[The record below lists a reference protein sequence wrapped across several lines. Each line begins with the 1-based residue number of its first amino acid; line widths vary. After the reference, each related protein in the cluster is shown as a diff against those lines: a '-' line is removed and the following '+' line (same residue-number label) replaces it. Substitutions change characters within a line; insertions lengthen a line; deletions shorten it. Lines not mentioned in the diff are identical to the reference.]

1 MVVGQNNTNQQE
13 ESVYNLIPR
22 SEVRASKSFRYI
34 LIHHFSVYLNH
45 ISNSYESKFKQNV
58 RESFKGGKHEHRTMG
73 YAEEPVPDPQ
83 QFLKKHQNDTKQ
95 TVSNDRKYFFF
106 LFLKNNFL
114 FDKS

>member
-58 RESFKGGKHEHRTMG
+58 RESFKGGKHEHR
-73 YAEEPVPDPQ
+73 
-83 QFLKKHQNDTKQ
+83 NDTKQ

>member
-1 MVVGQNNTNQQE
+1 
-13 ESVYNLIPR
+13 
-22 SEVRASKSFRYI
+22 
-34 LIHHFSVYLNH
+34 
-45 ISNSYESKFKQNV
+45 
-58 RESFKGGKHEHRTMG
+58 MG